1 MYVIYVMLC
10 YVMHCVVLYCVVL
23 TVFCCVVLSCIACM
37 YVCYVCTQVN
47 MLVSDDTR
55 VAEGIEAQF
64 LLYTEQSF
72 FSWMVIVELC
82 FTAG

>member
-1 MYVIYVMLC
+1 M
-10 YVMHCVVLYCVVL
+10 
-23 TVFCCVVLSCIACM
+23 LSCLVLHACM
-37 YVCYVCTQVN
+37 YVCIKVN

-64 LLYTEQSF
+64 LLYTKQSF